1 MSPLGASTN
10 FPGHVTT
17 YFRTSMS
24 EASPPQGPDMWY
36 LTFYQ
41 NKVLIYQAIVT
52 NSISTSHFCTK
63 LSSKTYY
70 KLKFYRKSRTET
82 LDA

>member
-1 MSPLGASTN
+1 MSQLEARTN
-10 FPGHVTT
+10 SPGHVTT

-24 EASPPQGPDMWY
+24 ETSPPQGPNMWY

-52 NSISTSHFCTK
+52 K
-63 LSSKTYY
+63 LSFFQN
-70 KLKFYRKSRTET
+70 LN
-82 LDA
+82 